1 LGKNLHEKK
10 TLADVNSYLLSVA
23 DCGGDPSVL
32 FPPSEFC
39 GKVKS
44 YLTHFGQRAFSLLK
58 METYNSP
65 CTQRMEQAL
74 HWTLLP
80 DCLFSVDPFFT
91 AKVTE
96 IIASNSQKHI
106 GNPIF
111 SKST

>member
-1 LGKNLHEKK
+1 
-10 TLADVNSYLLSVA
+10 VNSYLLSVA
-23 DCGGDPSVL
+23 ELWWRPISL

-44 YLTHFGQRAFSLLK
+44 YFTHFGQRAFSLLK
-58 METYNSP
+58 METDNSP
-65 CTQRMEQAL
+65 CTQHMEQAL
-74 HWTLLP
+74 HWTLLS
-80 DCLFSVDPFFT
+80 DCLFSIDPFFT